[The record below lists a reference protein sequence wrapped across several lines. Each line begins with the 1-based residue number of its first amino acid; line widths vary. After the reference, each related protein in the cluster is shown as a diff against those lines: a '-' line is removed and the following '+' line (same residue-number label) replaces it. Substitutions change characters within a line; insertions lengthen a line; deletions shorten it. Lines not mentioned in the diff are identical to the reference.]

1 MSIFKLLFLHELK
14 INFRTKEAF
23 FSMISFGLVL
33 SATLAFSIDLSTNN
47 YSHLL
52 PGLFWMMILFMSVL
66 GINRMFSHDVD
77 FNAIS
82 MVSSAPVNRGMI
94 FLSKTLAGVFLLM
107 IVESVILPWMGF
119 IFSQSFFIQP
129 LVMCGLISLGNISII
144 TTGVFVS
151 GLTLNSRMNNVLVP
165 LLMFPLLAPV
175 LISLTKAT
183 QASIQGLSIVEWQIW
198 ILILTTYSFLFLL
211 LGYGLFDYLMED

>member
-1 MSIFKLLFLHELK
+1 MFKLLFLHELK

-33 SATLAFSIDLSTNN
+33 SATLAFSIDLSANN
-47 YSHLL
+47 YSNLL

-94 FLSKTLAGVFLLM
+94 FLSKTVAGVSLLM
-107 IVESVILPWMGF
+107 IVEFVILPWMGF
-119 IFSQSFFIQP
+119 IFSQSFFTQP

-144 TTGVFVS
+144 TTGVFIS
-151 GLTLNSRMNNVLVP
+151 GLTLSSRMNNVLVP

-183 QASIQGLSIVEWQIW
+183 QASIQGLPIGEGQIW
-198 ILILTTYSFLFLL
+198 ILILSTYGILFLL
-211 LGYGLFDYLMED
+211 LGYGLFDYLLEE